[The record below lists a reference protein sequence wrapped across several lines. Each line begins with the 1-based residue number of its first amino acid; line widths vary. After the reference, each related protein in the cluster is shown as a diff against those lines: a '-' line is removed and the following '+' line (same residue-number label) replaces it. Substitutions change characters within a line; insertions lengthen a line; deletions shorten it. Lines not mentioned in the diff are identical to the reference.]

1 MKLLV
6 VNRRNGKIENVFFHY
21 LCGSTYPGLEVTDEF
36 LLRMKMLYQTQN
48 GVNSVKNS
56 FNTVCYCASSGLNT
70 VLKGKDFQNQIQKL
84 EDINRYLIGSADEF
98 TAGQKA
104 LKNIEEKIVNFDG
117 SVVYIDWAFCKDGT
131 PDFENTQVNWEDL
144 VGMELL
150 SSYSMVYPIEAK
162 KLKNHHVDFKVMATE
177 FHNVFLGF
185 DKMDDQWKDGKH
197 VFTLYIEE

>member
-1 MKLLV
+1 M
-6 VNRRNGKIENVFFHY
+6 
-21 LCGSTYPGLEVTDEF
+21 
-36 LLRMKMLYQTQN
+36 
-48 GVNSVKNS
+48 
-56 FNTVCYCASSGLNT
+56 
-70 VLKGKDFQNQIQKL
+70 
-84 EDINRYLIGSADEF
+84 GSADEF

-117 SVVYIDWAFCKDGT
+117 SVIYIDWAFCKDGT
-131 PDFENTQVNWEDL
+131 PDFKNTQVNWEDL

-150 SSYSMVYPIEAK
+150 SSYSMVYPTKAK